1 MDLISGI
8 NTSGLYAEY
17 ATSAEKDNAGN
28 VITATY
34 MKDVLFDFTDSDEIS
49 GYNGSA
55 FATPAE
61 LSAGIN
67 TKIENNIID
76 VKNVSCSATGSGN
89 IALGTSSIADGKNSF
104 VYGLGGAGVAQ
115 NIASGDHSIILGWHS
130 KAIGRYSTVLGGNYC
145 LASADVDPNYKP
157 PYSGGPVA
165 QGLGT
170 SSLGHYTHS
179 EGVGTVATNEAS
191 HAEGRATS
199 SLGIVAH
206 AEGDH
211 TLASGNASH
220 AEGDNTWA
228 IGEASH
234 AEGYSTY
241 AKGRFSHAEGRYT
254 TASGDHSHAEGV
266 DTETIGDFSHA
277 EGYGTIAGS
286 EYMHVAGTYNKTSAD
301 ALYVIGNGT
310 DDDARSDA
318 FIVYANGS
326 VSAQGKISA
335 NGVELGATPPALSAG
350 TDLIIE
356 NNIISVNTNGTANS
370 ADMAFVEGS
379 ATLAT
384 GKYSHAEGGK
394 TSAIGT
400 FTHAEGTYTKAT
412 GEESHAE
419 GWGTLASGHNSHAE
433 GNYTTACG
441 SNSHAEGYHTLAYY
455 DAHAEGDSTS
465 ALGQHSHAEGQ
476 STITNNNCAHAEGQ
490 HTSAISFN
498 SHAEGAWTLAQN
510 NCAHAE
516 GNYTS
521 ALGYASH
528 TEGYETSAAGMA
540 SHAEGYY
547 ASALSDFSHAEG
559 GWTVANNK
567 YSHAEGQKT
576 SAIGYNSHA
585 EGYGTIA
592 SGEAMHAGGMCNKTS
607 SDALF
612 VIGNGSAETA
622 RSDAF
627 IVTSG
632 GLASAVI
639 LATSGISDVESAIN
653 SLSSNLDSYVPLSAI
668 EVKIGSGNDAIST
681 AFAQGS
687 GNSAQSYAFTQ
698 GESNYAFY
706 TSLAQG
712 YSNSADYISMAQ
724 GTRNYASDESFAQ
737 GRLNSASFCS
747 VAQGYDNDA
756 YQGQAFGLFLKISGG
771 MAIGYSNE
779 TTAARFVI
787 GNGDRS
793 GITRDTV
800 NKADLFVIDADGNVS
815 SKSGYFYD
823 KDGLVG
829 AGIYAPQSAF
839 SSLSSAITNSSTLA
853 GSAGINIV
861 ESGTSAI
868 IVGPDLNSYVNT
880 ADMTAYATTA
890 WVNNSYCRTTAA
902 QALANYVGGNGI
914 TVAGDVYTVKTIAS
928 NLTEIPLQDGTG
940 IHVYT
945 DPNDEYVEIAAKP
958 EVLLYQTDAPTTRN
972 SDGIFAFN
980 LTTFNSY
987 NTKNGDV
994 AVDNSSITGLNSNK
1008 LYNYNVKVAVTATTP
1023 STVCIKGPNWNSVS
1037 QTSAYINTVGTLELD
1052 CYVKNQTSLTI
1063 SGVGLS
1069 NVNAGV
1075 VEVTVSEICDV

>member
-55 FATPAE
+55 FATP
-61 LSAGIN
+61 
-67 TKIENNIID
+67 
-76 VKNVSCSATGSGN
+76 
-89 IALGTSSIADGKNSF
+89 
-104 VYGLGGAGVAQ
+104 
-115 NIASGDHSIILGWHS
+115 
-130 KAIGRYSTVLGGNYC
+130 
-145 LASADVDPNYKP
+145 
-157 PYSGGPVA
+157 
-165 QGLGT
+165 
-170 SSLGHYTHS
+170 
-179 EGVGTVATNEAS
+179 
-191 HAEGRATS
+191 
-199 SLGIVAH
+199 
-206 AEGDH
+206 
-211 TLASGNASH
+211 
-220 AEGDNTWA
+220 
-228 IGEASH
+228 
-234 AEGYSTY
+234 
-241 AKGRFSHAEGRYT
+241 
-254 TASGDHSHAEGV
+254 
-266 DTETIGDFSHA
+266 
-277 EGYGTIAGS
+277 
-286 EYMHVAGTYNKTSAD
+286 
-301 ALYVIGNGT
+301 
-310 DDDARSDA
+310 
-318 FIVYANGS
+318 
-326 VSAQGKISA
+326 
-335 NGVELGATPPALSAG
+335 PALSAG
-350 TDLIIE
+350 TDLKIE
-356 NNIISVNTNGTANS
+356 NDIISVNTNGTANS

-379 ATLAT
+379 ATLAS

-400 FTHAEGTYTKAT
+400 FTHAEGTITKAT

-419 GWGTLASGHNSHAE
+419 GWGTFASGHNSHAE

-490 HTSAISFN
+490 HTSAMSFN
-498 SHAEGAWTLAQN
+498 SHAEGGWTIAN
-510 NCAHAE
+510 DNCSHAE

-521 ALGYASH
+521 ALGL
-528 TEGYETSAAGMA
+528 A
-540 SHAEGYY
+540 SHAEGYGTIAFIEMAHAEGQYTSANGY
-547 ASALSDFSHAEG
+547 ASHAEG
-559 GWTVANNK
+559 GWTVANGSYAHAEGLRTTALGD
-567 YSHAEGQKT
+567 YSHAEGSGTVAGNSFTHAEGFGT
-576 SAIGYNSHA
+576 SAFELFSHA
-585 EGYGTIA
+585 EGNGTIA
-592 SGEAMHAGGMCNKTS
+592 SGEAMHAGGMFNKTS
-607 SDALF
+607 ADALF
-612 VIGNGSAETA
+612 VLGNGSAETA

-627 IVTSG
+627 IVTSA

-639 LATSGISDVESAIN
+639 LATSGISDVERAIN

-681 AFAQGS
+681 AFA
-687 GNSAQSYAFTQ
+687 Q

>member
-1 MDLISGI
+1 MARERQGVQNTAINNSFAQGSQNIAESNSLAQGFKNSAYRYSIAQGQYNSAFDYSQAFGRNTTAAKYSQAFGIGTTAINSGMAIGTYNRTNSAAFVIGNGTDNFAHDAFIIFHDGSVYAQGKISAGGVELGPGDMK
-8 NTSGLYAEY
+8 TSLLGF
-17 ATSAEKDNAGN
+17 NASN
-28 VITATY
+28 
-34 MKDVLFDFTDSDEIS
+34 EIS

-55 FATPAE
+55 FATP
-61 LSAGIN
+61 
-67 TKIENNIID
+67 
-76 VKNVSCSATGSGN
+76 
-89 IALGTSSIADGKNSF
+89 
-104 VYGLGGAGVAQ
+104 
-115 NIASGDHSIILGWHS
+115 
-130 KAIGRYSTVLGGNYC
+130 
-145 LASADVDPNYKP
+145 
-157 PYSGGPVA
+157 
-165 QGLGT
+165 
-170 SSLGHYTHS
+170 
-179 EGVGTVATNEAS
+179 
-191 HAEGRATS
+191 
-199 SLGIVAH
+199 
-206 AEGDH
+206 
-211 TLASGNASH
+211 
-220 AEGDNTWA
+220 
-228 IGEASH
+228 
-234 AEGYSTY
+234 
-241 AKGRFSHAEGRYT
+241 
-254 TASGDHSHAEGV
+254 
-266 DTETIGDFSHA
+266 
-277 EGYGTIAGS
+277 
-286 EYMHVAGTYNKTSAD
+286 
-301 ALYVIGNGT
+301 
-310 DDDARSDA
+310 
-318 FIVYANGS
+318 
-326 VSAQGKISA
+326 
-335 NGVELGATPPALSAG
+335 PALSAG
-350 TDLIIE
+350 TDLKIE
-356 NNIISVNTNGTANS
+356 NDIISVNTNGTANS

-379 ATLAT
+379 ATLAS

-400 FTHAEGTYTKAT
+400 FTHAEGTITKAT

-419 GWGTLASGHNSHAE
+419 GWGTFASGHNSHAE

-490 HTSAISFN
+490 HTSAMSFN
-498 SHAEGAWTLAQN
+498 SHAEGGWTIAN
-510 NCAHAE
+510 DNCSHAE

-521 ALGYASH
+521 ALGL
-528 TEGYETSAAGMA
+528 A
-540 SHAEGYY
+540 SHAEGYGTIAFIEMAHAEGQYTSANGY
-547 ASALSDFSHAEG
+547 ASHAEG
-559 GWTVANNK
+559 GWTVANGSYAHAEGLRTTALGD
-567 YSHAEGQKT
+567 YSHAEGSGTVAGNSFTHAEGFGT
-576 SAIGYNSHA
+576 SAFELFSHA
-585 EGYGTIA
+585 EGNGTIA
-592 SGEAMHAGGMCNKTS
+592 SGEAMHAGGMFNKTS
-607 SDALF
+607 ADALF
-612 VIGNGSAETA
+612 VLGNGSAETA

-627 IVTSG
+627 IVTSA

-639 LATSGISDVESAIN
+639 LATSGISDVERAIN

-681 AFAQGS
+681 AFA
-687 GNSAQSYAFTQ
+687 Q